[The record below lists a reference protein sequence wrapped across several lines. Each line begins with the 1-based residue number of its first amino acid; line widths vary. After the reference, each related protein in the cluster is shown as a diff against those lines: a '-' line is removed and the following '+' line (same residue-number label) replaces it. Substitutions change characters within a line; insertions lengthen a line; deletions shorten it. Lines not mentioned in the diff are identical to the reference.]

1 MKTYKQMVRSK
12 RELLKEM
19 CLVNWKTYYE
29 VGYLLTELAQNMS
42 EIRFENIIH
51 STIVLND
58 TPEEAVQYLS
68 QVVSYTKH

>member
-12 RELLKEM
+12 RELLKEL

-29 VGYLLTELAQNMS
+29 VSYLLTELAQNTT
-42 EIRFENIIH
+42 EIRFGNIIH

-58 TPEEAVQYLS
+58 TPEEVVQYLTL
-68 QVVSYTKH
+68 VNSYTKH

>member
-1 MKTYKQMVRSK
+1 MVKSK
-12 RELLKEM
+12 RELLKEL

-29 VGYLLTELAQNMS
+29 VGYLLSELAQNVS

-58 TPEEAVQYLS
+58 TPEGVVQYLV
-68 QVVSYTKH
+68 QVNSYVKH